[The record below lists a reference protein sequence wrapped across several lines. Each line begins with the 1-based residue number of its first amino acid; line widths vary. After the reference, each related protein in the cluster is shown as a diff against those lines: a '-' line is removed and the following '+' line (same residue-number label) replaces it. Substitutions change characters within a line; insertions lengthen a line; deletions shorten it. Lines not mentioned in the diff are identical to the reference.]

1 MRQRRSNQAIFQYL
15 QVVLCVALS
24 LEITTPFALIQ
35 LDPSVAQPLK
45 KKKIVPPPPS
55 PPARGFPGSRTVSAS
70 MSSSCDLNLVAL
82 APEFD
87 ITTQAQIS
95 ERSVW
100 GQTSVERPTLWF
112 FVPATPPSTSL
123 EFSLQNRQ
131 GEDIYRSPI
140 QTPPQVGV
148 IGVSIPSSTA
158 ALQLDRDYHW
168 TLKAKVACGTATS
181 NRVYVDGWL
190 KRVSLPSAS
199 DAVVRQG
206 IWYDAV
212 TNLARQRVQK
222 PNDLQLL
229 QDWSDLLESANL
241 ETIAKQP
248 IHNQ

>member
-1 MRQRRSNQAIFQYL
+1 MCQRRSHQAIFQYL

-24 LEITTPFALIQ
+24 LEITIPFALSQ
-35 LDPSVAQPLK
+35 LDPIVAQTLK
-45 KKKIVPPPPS
+45 KRKIVPPPPS
-55 PPARGFPGSRTVSAS
+55 PPARGFPGNRTVSAS
-70 MSSSCDLNLVAL
+70 MSNSSCDLNLVAL
-82 APEFD
+82 APFD
-87 ITTQAQIS
+87 KNTQAQIP
-95 ERSVW
+95 EHSVW

-140 QTPPQVGV
+140 QTPQQVGI
-148 IGVSIPSSTA
+148 IGVSIPSNKA

-181 NRVYVDGWL
+181 NRVYVDGWI

-199 DAVVRQG
+199 DSIVEQG

-212 TNLARQRVQK
+212 TNLARQRAQK
-222 PNDLQLL
+222 PNDRQLQQDWIDLL
-229 QDWSDLLESANL
+229 QSANL

-248 IHNQ
+248 ILN